1 MLGTLFSHCDLGH
14 EDRSRFHYKTT
25 QCVARKW
32 SKLAGH
38 LRMKPF
44 NILVFSLV
52 LYMSSKASPVSFID
66 CGSSGVVVKAVDLEP
81 CNSDPC
87 VVYKGQPSSFV
98 ITFDAEKDIEPKYFR
113 LYSRV
118 AGTLGEAV
126 IPDNDACKRITPAC
140 PLNPGGEYRFTYNER
155 INWNIPNEAKG
166 NALHELFKMHMGLN
180 CEVQNLI
187 NGRGVI

>member
-1 MLGTLFSHCDLGH
+1 
-14 EDRSRFHYKTT
+14 
-25 QCVARKW
+25 
-32 SKLAGH
+32 
-38 LRMKPF
+38 MKPF

-155 INWNIPNEAKG
+155 INWNIPNILVNSRVEIVTNQLDMILCVEFA
-166 NALHELFKMHMGLN
+166 
-180 CEVQNLI
+180 VQVLE
-187 NGRGVI
+187 GPT